1 MKDREVIGGFVIIF
15 CLTYLLFRGIQ
26 ILAVS
31 GWLALL
37 SAFLDLLYIGIIDLL
52 YIGIIG
58 LILLW
63 LFRLILDS
71 AKRGKG
77 KDND

>member
-1 MKDREVIGGFVIIF
+1 MFLR
-15 CLTYLLFRGIQ
+15 Y
-26 ILAVS
+26 ILCA
-31 GWLALL
+31 A
-37 SAFLDLLYIGIIDLL
+37 AAYLL